1 MGGGALSPLFSFLLS
16 SVAVLSLCAL
26 CSPSPFFLSLYFF
39 LLCFVLLW
47 LFSSLVS
54 FVPLHVRDILFI
66 VETRIF
72 VFIISLSLSLLHTS
86 GKNDCALPLPCIHVY
101 KISLFNTNSCKKLYS
116 LDQ

>member
-66 VETRIF
+66 VETRNF
-72 VFIISLSLSLLHTS
+72 VFIISLSLSLS
-86 GKNDCALPLPCIHVY
+86 PVW
-101 KISLFNTNSCKKLYS
+101 
-116 LDQ
+116 

>member
-16 SVAVLSLCAL
+16 AVAVLSLCAL

-47 LFSSLVS
+47 LFSSSVS
-54 FVPLHVRDILFI
+54 VVPLHVRDILFI

-72 VFIISLSLSLLHTS
+72 VFIISLSLSCSHQ
-86 GKNDCALPLPCIHVY
+86 GHFCWRHVTFLCGFLMFSSY
-101 KISLFNTNSCKKLYS
+101 VSIIF
-116 LDQ
+116 

>member
-1 MGGGALSPLFSFLLS
+1 MGGGALSPLFSFILS

-47 LFSSLVS
+47 LFSSLLS

-72 VFIISLSLSLLHTS
+72 VFIISSSSHLYVPNFSDF
-86 GKNDCALPLPCIHVY
+86 GKVFPLF
-101 KISLFNTNSCKKLYS
+101 KS
-116 LDQ
+116 

>member
-1 MGGGALSPLFSFLLS
+1 MGGGALSPLFSFILS

-26 CSPSPFFLSLYFF
+26 CSPSPFFLPLYFF

-72 VFIISLSLSLLHTS
+72 VFIISLSLSCFSSKWRRRRPT
-86 GKNDCALPLPCIHVY
+86 KRRRRR
-101 KISLFNTNSCKKLYS
+101 TWRWM
-116 LDQ
+116 

>member
-72 VFIISLSLSLLHTS
+72 VFIISLSCLNESFHPFSCDRFSCPSIQCTFT
-86 GKNDCALPLPCIHVY
+86 
-101 KISLFNTNSCKKLYS
+101 ISTR
-116 LDQ
+116 